1 MVRASRFVGLSESP
15 WDPRRPKGGCYDLRK
30 LAEGKTDKEA
40 LRALMRKISEANNGQ
55 LLADA
60 ARASGGPGGTWGRVL
75 RRDRP
80 HPHGRVFR

>member
-15 WDPRRPKGGCYDLRK
+15 WDPRRPKGRRYDLRK

-40 LRALMRKISEANNGQ
+40 VRALKGKISDAINRQ

-60 ARASGGPGGTWGRVL
+60 ERASGGPGGTW
-75 RRDRP
+75 
-80 HPHGRVFR
+80 